1 MAQHKSAAKRARQ
14 SVRKNAVN
22 TTRKSKVRTGEKTL
36 LKAIKDK
43 DTKAVQTLLGQYT
56 SQMMKAA
63 QKGVFSK
70 QNASRK
76 IARLSSAVHKALGG
90 GK

>member
-14 SVRKNAVN
+14 AVKKNAVN
-22 TTRKSKVRTGEKTL
+22 TNRKSKVRTGEKSL
-36 LKAIKDK
+36 MSAIQKKDSKAIPE
-43 DTKAVQTLLGQYT
+43 LLSYYT

-70 QNASRK
+70 STAARK
-76 IARLSSAVHKALGG
+76 ISRVSAQVHKAVGT
-90 GK
+90 K